1 VPGPEAE
8 PFDPVVHSLRL
19 RIVISAAARTRN
31 GTRAPQT
38 VELGSAP
45 SVPGILAVPRDV
57 LASGLAL
64 GSVPGH
70 VDHDCQGRAM
80 PEQTAMT
87 RSVLCVA
94 VLVMAEAKA
103 RHTVKQKP

>member
-1 VPGPEAE
+1 
-8 PFDPVVHSLRL
+8 
-19 RIVISAAARTRN
+19 
-31 GTRAPQT
+31 
-38 VELGSAP
+38 
-45 SVPGILAVPRDV
+45 
-57 LASGLAL
+57 
-64 GSVPGH
+64 
-70 VDHDCQGRAM
+70 M